1 VDCCSAS
8 LHHSTAQFTMAP
20 KSPAKAKVEVLTD
33 GDVSLVKPKAKAK
46 SKGKT
51 QAKGKGKSKAKGKG
65 KAKSKSVPKVVE
77 NTIADT
83 EVAADDEG
91 PGLLPIDGST
101 EQPKAKA
108 KSKML
113 ASFRKKVLEMLNG
126 KSVREGM
133 AEAKQELAKVEAQ
146 CQESSALEEAHAAQ
160 AAATTKEFEET
171 QIIMKEAIERETEA
185 AQTYRRLSDQRAE
198 ESQREVDCRQQLLE
212 EQRKLNILEVMALE
226 RRKME
231 ELELKK
237 KEASDTAEAARRKL
251 AEHKQREKDALEAT
265 RKSLEGARHMGRAGK
280 RTSVGGAKES
290 PAKRQAQ

>member
-1 VDCCSAS
+1 VPQFGTIPVRPRQIGQPRSTYSKLWWMVAGFRSPSPRQSAQARATR
-8 LHHSTAQFTMAP
+8 LVLAGATTAS
-20 KSPAKAKVEVLTD
+20 KWSSKLR
-33 GDVSLVKPKAKAK
+33 
-46 SKGKT
+46 KGK
-51 QAKGKGKSKAKGKG
+51 KS
-65 KAKSKSVPKVVE
+65 
-77 NTIADT
+77 TIADT

-171 QIIMKEAIERETEA
+171 QIIMKGAIERETEA